1 LSLLLVEDNLPDA
14 LIIREAIKKEKL
26 PIELQIVV
34 DGERALEI
42 LRAAEDDPQAEC
54 PQVLLLDL
62 NLPKVDGFEVLRAVR
77 ASARFREMPVLVI
90 TSSDS
95 PNDKREIARLEANY
109 FRKPVTYQ
117 EFTKVGAFL
126 RSFLEQNRLI

>member
-1 LSLLLVEDNLPDA
+1 MNLLLVEDNLPDA
-14 LIIREAIKKEKL
+14 LIIREAIKKENL
-26 PIELQIVV
+26 AVEVQIVA

-42 LRAAEDDPQAEC
+42 FRAAENDPQAAC

-77 ASARFREMPVLVI
+77 TGVKCGHIPVLVI

-95 PNDKREIARLEANY
+95 PSDRKEIARLEADY
-109 FRKPVTYQ
+109 FRKPVSYTD
-117 EFTKVGAFL
+117 FVKVGPFLRAFL
-126 RSFLEQNRLI
+126 KQNQLI

>member
-1 LSLLLVEDNLPDA
+1 MMESNA
-14 LIIREAIKKEKL
+14 GEAIKKENL
-26 PIELQIVV
+26 PVDLQIVA
-34 DGERALEI
+34 DGELALEI
-42 LRAAEDDPQAEC
+42 FRAAEDDPQAAF
-54 PQVLLLDL
+54 PQVMLLDL

-77 ASARFREMPVLVI
+77 ASPRFREMPVLVI

-95 PNDKREIARLEANY
+95 PNDRREIARLEASY

-117 EFTKVGAFL
+117 EFTKVGVFL